1 MNTEQLLSIARECRE
16 HTRHMTPTQLD
27 DWYAEH
33 VGYRISEDDPSL
45 KGNPR
50 AHQAAVADVM
60 FFSRLTDGEDTAE
73 TQEVAKRLSD
83 AILNDAPL

>member
-1 MNTEQLLSIARECRE
+1 MTEQLLAIARDCRE
-16 HTRHMTPTQLD
+16 QARNMTPTQLD

-33 VGYRISEDDPSL
+33 VGYRISDDDPSL
-45 KGNPR
+45 KENPS

-73 TQEVAKRLSD
+73 TQEMAKRLSSS
-83 AILNDAPL
+83 ILSGEEL